1 MRLEQRLTPQLIQ
14 SMAILQKPVA
24 DLEAYVAEALE
35 SNAALEL
42 EEPTAEIA
50 GQGKSTPERSAKEG
64 EDGAFARLERFGRDH
79 DMDWVDR
86 PPTQV
91 RRVGSDD
98 RDAKMAAMANTEG
111 RESSLHDNLLEQWTL
126 VDAEP
131 DVCRA
136 GEAIINYLDP
146 DGYLRIRL
154 DEIAERV
161 RPPLA
166 VEPLERA
173 LQEIHHLEPAGIG
186 ARDVVECLLLQLDA
200 LPGDNRIERTLIEHH
215 LDDITHNRLPA
226 VAKAT
231 GFSIGEINEAM
242 KAMRHSLTLHPGYLV
257 GDRSLPPVRPDVV
270 VEYGDTGGGL
280 EVFLARGNAPRLKI
294 SDEVA
299 AMVKSKENG
308 KETRDYAKKQVE
320 EAAVLIDAV
329 NFRRSRMLEVA
340 RAIAEKQRDFFD
352 IGPQGLKV
360 LRMNDLAQELGCD
373 PSTVS
378 RTVADKYMQTP
389 RGIYPLRYFFTG
401 GTETEEGESVGWDRV
416 KNRVRELVEAEDKKE
431 PLNDDQIAANL
442 KNEGIDISRRTVAK
456 YRAQLD
462 IPAARQR
469 KTF

>member
-1 MRLEQRLTPQLIQ
+1 MSQILSQSLGQHMRLEQRLTPQLIQ

-131 DVCRA
+131 DVRRA
-136 GEAIINYLDP
+136 GEAIINHLDP

-231 GFSIGEINEAM
+231 G
-242 KAMRHSLTLHPGYLV
+242 
-257 GDRSLPPVRPDVV
+257 RSVRLWEWVK
-270 VEYGDTGGGL
+270 TR
-280 EVFLARGNAPRLKI
+280 RGSSDSRAAAASSAP
-294 SDEVA
+294 
-299 AMVKSKENG
+299 
-308 KETRDYAKKQVE
+308 
-320 EAAVLIDAV
+320 
-329 NFRRSRMLEVA
+329 
-340 RAIAEKQRDFFD
+340 
-352 IGPQGLKV
+352 
-360 LRMNDLAQELGCD
+360 
-373 PSTVS
+373 
-378 RTVADKYMQTP
+378 
-389 RGIYPLRYFFTG
+389 
-401 GTETEEGESVGWDRV
+401 
-416 KNRVRELVEAEDKKE
+416 
-431 PLNDDQIAANL
+431 
-442 KNEGIDISRRTVAK
+442 
-456 YRAQLD
+456 
-462 IPAARQR
+462 
-469 KTF
+469 